1 MAWDHMRGNVV
12 SVESCSLRSILSCC
26 AVECIF
32 LSYFVHDCLSK
43 ICINC
48 PLPPHQ
54 LILTLLYQIIPDMV
68 DIILFDVVSKYIFG
82 TLLANG

>member
-1 MAWDHMRGNVV
+1 MILCMITF
-12 SVESCSLRSILSCC
+12 LRYVLI
-26 AVECIF
+26 
-32 LSYFVHDCLSK
+32 VH
-43 ICINC
+43 NT
-48 PLPPHQ
+48 PHQ

>member
-1 MAWDHMRGNVV
+1 MY
-12 SVESCSLRSILSCC
+12 LLSIT
-26 AVECIF
+26 
-32 LSYFVHDCLSK
+32 
-43 ICINC
+43 
-48 PLPPHQ
+48 PHQ